1 MRNSIWTPVL
11 LIISCAVA
19 LGAGEAKA
27 LDLAAQPERQGYSIG
42 YQLGAD
48 FRAKKIQVNPDAL
61 SAGLK
66 AGLEGVEPAIEKEQ
80 MHSVLSDLQKQV
92 EEDRKVQLKKIA
104 DDNRLAGEKFLAE
117 NSGKDGVVALP
128 SGLQYKVVQAGD
140 GPRPDATSKVTVN
153 YRGSL
158 PDGTEFDSS
167 YQRGQPATFPVNRV
181 ISGWTE
187 AMQLMPVGS
196 KWLLYVPGALAYGER
211 GAPPKIGSNQLL
223 LFEVE
228 LLSFE

>member
-1 MRNSIWTPVL
+1 MRNSIGALVL
-11 LIISCAVA
+11 LISCTGA
-19 LGAGEAKA
+19 LGAGEVNA
-27 LDLAAQPERQGYSIG
+27 LDLAAQAEIQGYSIG

-48 FRAKKIQVNPDAL
+48 FRAKKIQVNQEAL
-61 SAGLK
+61 TAGLK
-66 AGLEGVEPAIEKEQ
+66 AGLEGVEPAIGIEQ
-80 MHSVLSDLQKQV
+80 MQSVLSDLQKQV
-92 EEDRKVQLKKIA
+92 EEDRKDQLIKMA
-104 DDNRLAGEKFLAE
+104 NDNVLAGKKFLAE
-117 NSGKDGVVALP
+117 NSEKEGVVTLP
-128 SGLQYKVVQAGD
+128 SGLQYKIVQAGE
-140 GPRPDATSKVTVN
+140 GPRPAATSRVTVN
-153 YRGSL
+153 YRGAL

-211 GAPPKIGSNQLL
+211 GAPPKIGPNQLL